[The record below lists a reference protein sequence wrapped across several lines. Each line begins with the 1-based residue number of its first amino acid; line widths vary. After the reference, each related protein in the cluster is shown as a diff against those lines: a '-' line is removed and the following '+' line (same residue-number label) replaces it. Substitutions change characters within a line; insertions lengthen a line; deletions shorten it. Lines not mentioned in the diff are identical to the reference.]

1 MRRIKNLII
10 NIISAMFSS
19 AYFTIIFFTLV
30 IITVAYAF
38 EKIVEY
44 FDTKKE
50 KRKSWKKRKEQE
62 K

>member
-1 MRRIKNLII
+1 MRRIKKLVI

-30 IITVAYAF
+30 IITLAYAF
-38 EKIVEY
+38 EKIVAY
-44 FDTKKE
+44 FDKKKE
-50 KRKSWKKRKEQE
+50 KRKSWKKREEKE